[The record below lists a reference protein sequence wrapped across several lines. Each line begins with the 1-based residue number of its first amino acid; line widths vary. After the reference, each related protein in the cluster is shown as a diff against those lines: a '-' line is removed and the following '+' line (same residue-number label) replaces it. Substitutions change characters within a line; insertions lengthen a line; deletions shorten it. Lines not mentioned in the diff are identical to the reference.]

1 MSDFEET
8 IRRLQSEKG
17 VVGIIVVDSAGR
29 VIHSTIDS
37 DATQSHTAFL
47 QQLCEKTKT
56 SIRELD
62 SSNDLTFLRLRTKK
76 NEIMIAPDKD
86 HVIMVI
92 KDLS

>member
-17 VVGIIVVDSAGR
+17 VSGIIVVDVAGR
-29 VIHSTIDS
+29 VIHTTMDN
-37 DATQSHTAFL
+37 DATQLHAAFL
-47 QQLCEKTKT
+47 QQLTEKTKT
-56 SIRELD
+56 TIRELD

-86 HVIMVI
+86 NVILVV

>member
-47 QQLCEKTKT
+47 QQLCEKTKA